1 VSELTLFVF
10 RIAFLVLLWVFVF
23 FVVYAVRSDLFGQR
37 AKRLPAAPR
46 AAAPDAS
53 AFLTQAH
60 GVITDGVVVAPGAAR
75 QGLALVITAGPK
87 KGERIPLVAE
97 SVTIGRASD
106 SSLVIRDDY
115 TSTRHAV
122 FELRRGAWQITDLGS
137 TNGTLVNGSRISSPV
152 TVVPGTSITVG
163 QTVFDVRADS

>member
-1 VSELTLFVF
+1 MSELTLFIF

-23 FVVYAVRSDLFGQR
+23 FVVYAVRSDLFGPR
-37 AKRLPAAPR
+37 AKRLPATPR

-60 GVITDGVVVAPGAAR
+60 GVITDGVVPAPGASG
-75 QGLALVITAGPK
+75 QTLALVITAGPK
-87 KGERIPLVAE
+87 KGERIPLVSEAI
-97 SVTIGRASD
+97 TIGRASD
-106 SSLVIRDDY
+106 SSLIIRDDY

-122 FELRRGAWQITDLGS
+122 LELRRGAWQITDLGS

-163 QTVFDVRADS
+163 QTLFDVRADS

>member
-1 VSELTLFVF
+1 MSELTLFVF

-37 AKRLPAAPR
+37 AKRLSATPR
-46 AAAPDAS
+46 AAAPEAS

-60 GVITDGVVVAPGAAR
+60 GVITDGVVTAPGTTS

-87 KGERIPLVAE
+87 KGERIPLENDA
-97 SVTIGRASD
+97 VTIGRASD

-122 FELRRGAWQITDLGS
+122 LERRRGTWHITDLGS

-152 TVVPGTSITVG
+152 TVVPGMTITVG
-163 QTVFDVRADS
+163 QTVLDVREES

>member
-1 VSELTLFVF
+1 MSELTLFVF

-37 AKRLPAAPR
+37 AKRLPASPR
-46 AAAPDAS
+46 PAAPDAS

-60 GVITDGVVVAPGAAR
+60 GVITDGVVTAPGTTS

-87 KGERIPLVAE
+87 KGERIPLVSEAI
-97 SVTIGRASD
+97 TIGRAAD
-106 SSLVIRDDY
+106 SSLMIRDDY

-122 FELRRGAWQITDLGS
+122 LELRRGSWQITDLGS
-137 TNGTLVNGSRISSPV
+137 TNGTLVNGSRISTPIA
-152 TVVPGTSITVG
+152 VVPGMTITVG
-163 QTVFDVRADS
+163 QTVFDVRAAS